1 MLPSPQETAAASS
14 PRPPRRPRA
23 IQACGLCR
31 SKKYKCDGVSPCS
44 NCKRRGLSCVYRV
57 SSAVERGSPASALQE
72 LEQKVIRLQA
82 ENARLRAVPKASS
95 SQGTVVPAETTPQDI
110 EASRSSVARSIQD
123 TSSPGPGHH
132 GTAVTESQNGT
143 DDATPEDGTEIV
155 EVNPHTRNV
164 EFHGHTSSVAF
175 IGRLREEYGCS
186 DAESQDRPQASS
198 QKQSLVSTFHNDVF
212 RTQFKDAQGF
222 EDGIDCQFFFPQ
234 SYVFLETYF
243 NKLHYIH
250 PILDKESFYGRCDDL
265 WQGRFQNQPRSF
277 IALYFSLVSL
287 GALIRTWTEEKIN
300 GMGRFE
306 WSRMLFEKAQHA
318 LGFPGSANDLEAAQ
332 AYMFMAK
339 VCQNEINPNLA
350 YTYLGMASRILLSI
364 GANRRPAESQPQAIE
379 ASKTWWGFYTLEIE
393 LSFSLGRPD
402 SLGMEDYHNRQ
413 PPSIDGSEI
422 DIIPGMIGLSRI
434 MRAISVKVY
443 LHRLSLGQKLQ
454 SALNIELEMDAW
466 CARLPDAIRPQFT
479 SDVDRHCQL
488 GDPPW
493 AFYQRLVLQIR
504 YYNVKML
511 LLRPFIVYATRHSE
525 REPSL
530 LDAVKKCTDAAAS
543 TIELLYETYRRQFWF
558 RTWWYNI
565 TYLTF
570 AVSIILFR
578 AGRGRDGDD
587 ISSMT
592 DTNSSPA
599 QDQQHDYISLIE
611 QTLTM
616 LDIMSESVVACKTAK
631 IIRQMLGA
639 IRQRN
644 NGSDTTAPNPDG
656 TSRSEISHLFAPGG
670 NGVGAP
676 RSNTKATSYTT
687 DVPYAAVTG
696 GDLEMTHMGLESLDA
711 SLWDWSFDFRDMWDN
726 NGNGFNG
733 FS

>member
-14 PRPPRRPRA
+14 PKPPRRPRA
-23 IQACGLCR
+23 IQACNLCR
-31 SKKYKCDGVSPCS
+31 AKKYKCDGISPCS
-44 NCKRRGLSCVYRV
+44 HCKRRGLNCTYRI
-57 SSAVERGSPASALQE
+57 SSAVERAPSALHE
-72 LEQKVIRLQA
+72 LEQKILRLQA
-82 ENARLRAVPKASS
+82 ENARLRALPNTASS
-95 SQGTVVPAETTPQDI
+95 QAPILVAETTSQDT
-110 EASRSSVARSIQD
+110 EVTRSSVSRTIQGI
-123 TSSPGPGHH
+123 SFPGPGQQV
-132 GTAVTESQNGT
+132 TAVAESQDGT
-143 DDATPEDGTEIV
+143 EEATPEDGTEIV

-164 EFHGHTSSVAF
+164 EYHGNTSSVAF

-186 DAESQDRPQASS
+186 DTENQDKDQARS

-212 RTQFKDAQGF
+212 RIQQKDVQGF
-222 EDGIDCQFFFPQ
+222 EDGVDCQFFFPQ

-265 WQGRFQNQPRSF
+265 WQGRFQNQSRSF

-332 AYMFMAK
+332 AYVFMAK

-350 YTYLGMASRILLSI
+350 YTYLGIASRILLSI
-364 GANRRPAESQPQAIE
+364 GANRKPADSQPQAIE

-402 SLGMEDYHNRQ
+402 SLGMEDYHNRP

-443 LHRLSLGQKLQ
+443 LHRLSLGQRLQ
-454 SALNIELEMDAW
+454 SAMNIEIEMDAW
-466 CARLPDAIRPQFT
+466 VARLPDAIRPQFT
-479 SDVDRHCQL
+479 SDVDRHCRL

-511 LLRPFIVYATRHSE
+511 LLRPFIVYATKHSE

-530 LDAVKKCTDAAAS
+530 LDAENKCTDAAAK
-543 TIELLYETYRRQFWF
+543 TIELLHETYRVHFF
-558 RTWWYNI
+558 FHTWWYNI

-578 AGRGRDGDD
+578 AGRSRDGDD
-587 ISSMT
+587 I
-592 DTNSSPA
+592 NPKAGSSPA
-599 QDQQHDYISLIE
+599 QCQQHDYVSLIE

-644 NGSDTTAPNPDG
+644 GSGSASAAPDATSSGAVSHFFASG
-656 TSRSEISHLFAPGG
+656 TNRAGASRSGS
-670 NGVGAP
+670 
-676 RSNTKATSYTT
+676 KAASQIP
-687 DVPYAAVTG
+687 DVPHAAVTG
-696 GDLEMTHMGLESLDA
+696 GDLEMTQMGLESLDA

-726 NGNGFNG
+726 NGSGFQG